1 MIVCGWSLLVRLPS
15 LPRIVEEIPCNAR
28 SCAAVDGGGFRV
40 DGGPPEL
47 EAAGPAS
54 NLVNPKMPAR
64 PTSIVQPISTFNLDR
79 LPTPVGAALLIFDD
93 DGALRAFDWDDN
105 ARRIREL
112 LRRQYG
118 AVILEEKDA
127 PAALRT
133 ALTGY
138 FKGDLDCL
146 ADVAWRIAG
155 TPFQQ
160 KVWSALAKIPVGRT
174 MSYGAM
180 AAQLAAPNAMRAVGH
195 ANGANPISVVLP
207 CHRLIGS
214 DGKLVKYG
222 GGLERKRWLLR
233 HEGVMV

>member
-1 MIVCGWSLLVRLPS
+1 M
-15 LPRIVEEIPCNAR
+15 
-28 SCAAVDGGGFRV
+28 
-40 DGGPPEL
+40 
-47 EAAGPAS
+47 S
-54 NLVNPKMPAR
+54 NLVDRKMPERRA
-64 PTSIVQPISTFNLDR
+64 SIDQPMSTFNLDQ

-105 ARRIREL
+105 ALRIREL

-118 AVILEEKDA
+118 AVVLTEKGA
-127 PAALRT
+127 PLALST
-133 ALTGY
+133 ALTAY
-138 FKGDLDCL
+138 FKGDLDRL
-146 ADVAWRIAG
+146 ADVAWRVAG

-160 KVWSALAKIPVGRT
+160 KVWSALAEIPVGRT
-174 MSYGAM
+174 MSYGAL

-214 DGKLVKYG
+214 DGRLVKYG

-233 HEGVMV
+233 HEGVVV